1 MTDTDDRHGKPDP
14 TPDQKV
20 DPNPDRKLYPTQTPM
35 TNTDDSC
42 EEVRSGRYRSS
53 SGGLVPHDLWEQE
66 GSDMLPG
73 GQGIAVSP
81 ASSLDSAYLLV
92 LAIKMACNNLR

>member
-35 TNTDDSC
+35 TNTDDRHQTPDPTAD
-42 EEVRSGRYRSS
+42 RSG
-53 SGGLVPHDLWEQE
+53 
-66 GSDMLPG
+66 SDPRPETG
-73 GQGIAVSP
+73 P
-81 ASSLDSAYLLV
+81 DPDTDDE
-92 LAIKMACNNLR
+92 RR